1 MHVIVPCNVN
11 KKKIQTVI
19 HHFFYTVPLK
29 LKQFNTCLG
38 LWRTQLHA
46 FISKSSHSGMFKEI
60 ELVS

>member
-19 HHFFYTVPLK
+19 HHFLYTVPLK

-38 LWRTQLHA
+38 LLGTQLHA